1 MYLRAVRRGLRC
13 EAVKKEPSHH
23 LMGKA
28 LDFKILRHLHQL
40 IESIKIIYLILSW
53 QTSLNKNSTASSAFV
68 NHLVPTVLRF
78 QDLSVQVS
86 PSSTCIADLILNYII
101 HLQIRWPYMA
111 WHEKKQQSEGVWNF
125 PVFRH
130 LLVPIYYQMLPEKK
144 MPDSLSMKRLRF
156 YSATTSGK
164 SIFLHPSRKN
174 GVSQSYCFL
183 TFSHPTKHL
192 FTHFVTCTVCCDI
205 RILTTGRMW
214 GDLPTQLFSIHG

>member
-1 MYLRAVRRGLRC
+1 MV
-13 EAVKKEPSHH
+13 
-23 LMGKA
+23 
-28 LDFKILRHLHQL
+28 LRHLHQL
-40 IESIKIIYLILSW
+40 IESIKIIYLFLSW
-53 QTSLNKNSTASSAFV
+53 QTSLKKNSTASSAFV

-111 WHEKKQQSEGVWNF
+111 WHEKKTTKWRCLKLPSLLTSFGADLLSNASRKENAGLIVNENIEILLCNNVWKNQF
-125 PVFRH
+125 SSIH
-130 LLVPIYYQMLPEKK
+130 PE
-144 MPDSLSMKRLRF
+144 
-156 YSATTSGK
+156 
-164 SIFLHPSRKN
+164 KN

-205 RILTTGRMW
+205 RILATGRMW
-214 GDLPTQLFSIHG
+214 GDLPTQLFFNTWLVRGVYTSNSIYR